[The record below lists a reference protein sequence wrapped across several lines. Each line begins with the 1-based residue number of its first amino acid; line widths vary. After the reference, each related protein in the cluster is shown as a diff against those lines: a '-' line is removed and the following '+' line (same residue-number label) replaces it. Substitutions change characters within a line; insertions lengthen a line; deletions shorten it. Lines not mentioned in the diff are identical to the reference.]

1 MPDPFPAIKRE
12 LQRRRSE
19 DGNPAIQLFG
29 RRFFSDQTVPE
40 LLSEFLLLATSKKRI
55 GKAIID
61 KGYVFPDIYVL
72 KNWPMETSLAYAPK
86 SRLNLKLFAFI
97 GASKLETRHKS
108 HRDHYRELLQRIQER
123 ITVSGSADKKEI
135 LKTLENLFLG
145 FQRVGGQRTW
155 CAQSFLPIHPEMLAA
170 ETIWKAAKAR
180 RDNIELWDEMTEH
193 GNYFQSNQHLFLAR
207 GGELLYLQLCNLL
220 RQSSDI
226 IRTWCKDVNVGLD
239 EREMTPVLLAD
250 ALSDGLNKAV
260 NSCHS
265 TVGALAKF
273 IDTGAEPETAKRT
286 DYWKNESRYVQC
298 GWCPAETWPES
309 LLFAAELLRLCDATI
324 DPVERIYLLETA
336 CAMQVL
342 RSLCA
347 QSARYADHDDTIK
360 QGSGALNY
368 VWAFSDPEGR
378 SDTNKRISRRSV
390 SAIQRLI
397 QKAIRHPDILKNI
410 KEQKQHEGIR
420 WKDPYKEADRRYG
433 HKLFLTLAKRLGMIV
448 PRRGTGA
455 RFVLTDHLLRYLV
468 LTTIRPGERMTYD
481 TFKKQVFQRH
491 GMAFDD
497 EHLRGACRW
506 CGTRPL
512 TTLGDNID
520 KWLTDMLSSAGML
533 VQLSDSCS
541 MVENPFAA
549 GRENH
554 Q

>member
-1 MPDPFPAIKRE
+1 MPDPFPVIKRE
-12 LQRRRSE
+12 LQKSGGK

-40 LLSEFLLLATSKKRI
+40 LLIEFLLLTNSQKRI

-61 KGYVFPDIYVL
+61 KGHVFPDIDVL
-72 KNWPMETSLAYAPK
+72 KNWPPETSLEYAPK
-86 SRLNLKLFAFI
+86 SRLNLKLFALI

-108 HRDHYRELLQRIQER
+108 HRDHYRQLLQRIQER
-123 ITVSGSADKKEI
+123 IIASGSADKEEI

-170 ETIWKAAKAR
+170 EILWNSTKAKKAE
-180 RDNIELWDEMTEH
+180 DWDEITERFNH
-193 GNYFQSNQHLFLAR
+193 FFTANQHRFLAR

-220 RQSSDI
+220 MQSSDT

-239 EREMTPVLLAD
+239 AREMTPALLAGT
-250 ALSDGLNKAV
+250 LSEGLNKAV
-260 NSCHS
+260 NSCPS
-265 TVGALAKF
+265 TVGVLAKF

-286 DYWKNESRYVQC
+286 DYQDGEPRYVQC
-298 GWCPAETWPES
+298 GWCPAETWQES
-309 LLFAAELLRLCDATI
+309 LLFAVELLRLCDATI

-378 SDTNKRISRRSV
+378 SDTIKRISRRSV

-410 KEQKQHEGIR
+410 KEQKQREGIR

-468 LTTIRPGERMTYD
+468 LTIIRPGERMTYD
-481 TFKKQVFQRH
+481 TFKKQIFQRH

-541 MVENPFAA
+541 MVENPFTV

>member
-1 MPDPFPAIKRE
+1 
-12 LQRRRSE
+12 
-19 DGNPAIQLFG
+19 
-29 RRFFSDQTVPE
+29 
-40 LLSEFLLLATSKKRI
+40 LATSQKRI

-61 KGYVFPDIYVL
+61 KVRVFPDIDVL
-72 KNWPMETSLAYAPK
+72 KNWPPETSLAYAPK
-86 SRLNLKLFAFI
+86 SRLNLKLFALI

-108 HRDHYRELLQRIQER
+108 HRDHDRELRQRIREK
-123 ITVSGSADKKEI
+123 ITVSGSADTEVI

-170 ETIWKAAKAR
+170 ETLWNSTKAKKAE
-180 RDNIELWDEMTEH
+180 NWDEITERFNH
-193 GNYFQSNQHLFLAR
+193 FFTSNQHRFLAR

-220 RQSSDI
+220 RQSPDI
-226 IRTWCKDVNVGLD
+226 IRVWCKDVDAGLD

-250 ALSDGLNKAV
+250 ALSYGLNKAL
-260 NSCHS
+260 NSCPS
-265 TVGALAKF
+265 TVGSLAKF

-286 DYWKNESRYVQC
+286 DCQDGEPRYVQC
-298 GWCPAETWPES
+298 GWCPEETWPES
-309 LLFAAELLRLCDATI
+309 LLFAVELLRLCDATI

-347 QSARYADHDDTIK
+347 QSARYTDHNDTIR
-360 QGSGALNY
+360 QGSGSLNY
-368 VWAFSDPEGR
+368 VWAFSDPEGH
-378 SDTNKRISRRSV
+378 SDAIKRISRRSV

-410 KEQKQHEGIR
+410 EEQKQNEGIR

-448 PRRGTGA
+448 PRRGAGA

-481 TFKKQVFQRH
+481 TFKKQVFKRF

-497 EHLRGACRW
+497 EYLRVACRW
-506 CGTRPL
+506 YGTRPF

-520 KWLTDMLSSAGML
+520 KWLTDMLSAAGML
-533 VQLSDSCS
+533 IRLSDSCS
-541 MVENPFAA
+541 MVENPFNA
-549 GRENH
+549 GRENR